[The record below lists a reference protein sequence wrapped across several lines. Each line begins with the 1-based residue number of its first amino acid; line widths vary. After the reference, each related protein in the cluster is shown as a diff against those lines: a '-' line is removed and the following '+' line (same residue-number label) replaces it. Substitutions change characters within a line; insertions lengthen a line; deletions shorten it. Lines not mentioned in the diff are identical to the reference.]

1 MTSELNKET
10 GVVTLVGAGPGDPD
24 LLTVGAVRA
33 LSRADVVVFDHLIC
47 PEILGLAPNARL
59 IPVGK
64 KPYGERVE
72 QETIHSIL
80 VREGSLGRDVV
91 RLKGGDPF
99 VFGRGTEEV
108 KLLERAGVPFRIIP
122 GVSSLNG
129 VFGPAGVALTERG
142 RNQGFAVF
150 SATPATGSVEIA
162 AWAKVPGP
170 VVVFMGVHRAQVLAS
185 EFMQQRDADTPVV
198 VIARGGTPR
207 EYVLETTLEEL
218 SDALANASSWT
229 PAIIGIGL
237 TRNAAFKKRPL
248 DGCVAI
254 TTEPLDSSSA
264 DRLRALG
271 ARPAHAIDTTQSGEG
286 LHPFSRQVDCT
297 HEGTW
302 LQS

>member
-1 MTSELNKET
+1 MSIDT
-10 GVVTLVGAGPGDPD
+10 GIVTLVGAGPGDPD
-24 LLTVGAVRA
+24 LLTVGAARA
-33 LSRADVVVFDHLIC
+33 LANADVVVYDHLVC
-47 PEILGLAPNARL
+47 PEILELAPKAKL
-59 IPVGK
+59 ISVGK

-108 KLLERAGVPFRIIP
+108 ELLQRAGIPFRVIP

-129 VFGPAGVALTERG
+129 VLGPVGVALTERG

-150 SATPATGSVEIA
+150 SATPATGGAEIES
-162 AWAKVPGP
+162 WAKVPGP
-170 VVVFMGVHRAQVLAS
+170 VVVFMGVHRTQALHDKFIQH
-185 EFMQQRDADTPVV
+185 RDANTPVV

-207 EYVLETTLEEL
+207 ETVLETTLEDLPLEL
-218 SDALANASSWT
+218 SEPRSWT
-229 PAIIGIGL
+229 PAVIGIGL
-237 TRNAAFKKRPL
+237 RRDAAFKKRQL

-254 TTEPLDSSSA
+254 TEEPLDSVNT

-271 ARPAHAIDTTQSGEG
+271 ARPAHAAARDES
-286 LHPFSRQVDCT
+286 LHPFSRKVDCSR
-297 HEGTW
+297 EGTW
-302 LQS
+302 LER